1 MKTGLVLEGG
11 GMRGLYTAGVLDAF
25 METDFHADV
34 VCGTSAGAAFG
45 INLLSRQPGRVL
57 RYNTEYM
64 GDKRYVSLRSW
75 LTTGNMVNTEF
86 AYDLIPNKLDPFDY
100 DAYRNSGTAMF
111 ATLTDTHTGRPEY
124 VRIDDCHEQMD
135 AIRAS
140 ASLPFL
146 SRKVWFRGKSYLDGG
161 ISDNIPL
168 GKCREE
174 GCDRIIVVLTH
185 PGGYVKHENLYWI
198 SLLFY
203 PFDRGLHKAFS
214 TRDER
219 YAARLREITAAEAS
233 GEIFV
238 LRPSARVDVSRLEKD
253 VSRLRELHALG
264 LSDARAAIPAMRRY
278 LER

>member
-11 GMRGLYTAGVLDAF
+11 GMRGLYTAGVLDAL

-64 GDKRYVSLRSW
+64 GDARYVSLRSW

-100 DAYRNSGTAMF
+100 ETYRNSGTAMF
-111 ATLTDTHTGRPEY
+111 ATLTDTRTGLPEY
-124 VRIDDCHEQMD
+124 VRIDDCHDQME
-135 AIRAS
+135 AIKAS

-146 SRKVWFRGKSYLDGG
+146 SRKVRFRGKSYLDGG

-185 PGGYVKHENLYWI
+185 PDGYVKHENLYWI

-203 PFDRGLHKAFS
+203 PFSRGLHRAFA

-219 YAARLREITAAEAS
+219 YAARLREIAAAEAS

-253 VSRLRELHALG
+253 VSRLRELYALG